1 MELSEANFD
10 SEVLKSSKPVIVD
23 FWAPWCGPCK
33 MIAPAFEKLSLEMK
47 NIKFAKVNV
56 DDNQNIAQQAGILGI
71 PCLIIYNNGEEV
83 DRIVG
88 LQTEDQLRNKLT
100 KVLTLC

>member
-1 MELSEANFD
+1 MEVGQHNFE

-33 MIAPAFEKLSLEMK
+33 MIAPVFEKVSQSMTHV
-47 NIKFAKVNV
+47 KFTKVNV
-56 DDNQNIAQQAGILGI
+56 DENTPLAHDQGVMGI
-71 PCLIIYNNGEEV
+71 PCMIIYKNGEEV

-88 LQTEDQLRNKLT
+88 FQPEAQLKQ
-100 KVLTLC
+100 KIEAAIAK